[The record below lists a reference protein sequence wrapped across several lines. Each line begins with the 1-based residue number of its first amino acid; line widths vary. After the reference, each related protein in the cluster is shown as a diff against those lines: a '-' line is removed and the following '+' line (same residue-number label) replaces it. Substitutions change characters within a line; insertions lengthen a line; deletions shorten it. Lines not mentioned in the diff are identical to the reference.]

1 MIKNWAICVV
11 DLDHEIHEI
20 SINKPST
27 VGTEVCSVDIP
38 SGWDVEKGP
47 PDGGLQPGA
56 HHRPNHRHTLRK
68 RKLGIDESHM
78 LYIYIHIYRLYIYYY
93 NV

>member
-1 MIKNWAICVV
+1 MV

-20 SINKPST
+20 SITKPST
-27 VGTEVCSVDIP
+27 VGTEVFSVDIP

-56 HHRPNHRHTLRK
+56 HHRPNHRPHFAGLRQ
-68 RKLGIDESHM
+68 RGIDDESHM
-78 LYIYIHIYRLYIYYY
+78 LYIYT
-93 NV
+93 